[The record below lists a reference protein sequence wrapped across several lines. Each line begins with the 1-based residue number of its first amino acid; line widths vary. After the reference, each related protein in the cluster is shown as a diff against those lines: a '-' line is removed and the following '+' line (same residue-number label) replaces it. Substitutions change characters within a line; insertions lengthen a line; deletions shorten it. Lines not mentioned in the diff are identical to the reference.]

1 MKSGVVVVVVCSS
14 HIDEQLLPFKNIGE
28 TTKKHTSAKVEH
40 FESLLEIRLE
50 KKKKTTMLAKSLE
63 DCVTWRRG
71 VLLYPPDIF
80 FFKLLHFVPAKV
92 YEVLTLSQAKW
103 PTFNMNY
110 HI

>member
-1 MKSGVVVVVVCSS
+1 
-14 HIDEQLLPFKNIGE
+14 
-28 TTKKHTSAKVEH
+28 
-40 FESLLEIRLE
+40 
-50 KKKKTTMLAKSLE
+50 MLAKSLE

-71 VLLYPPDIF
+71 VLLYPPDIY